1 MTGGGCGTTGDIGRV
16 VALGASNLTRGFQTV
31 VSTAR
36 VAWGPDVEIVA
47 ALGHGRSYGADSH
60 FLVRRLPGILQS
72 GLWPLLESTPPVPTR
87 ALLTDVGNDILYGF
101 PAERV
106 LEWVDE
112 ALTRLARVSDE
123 LVVTGLPME
132 SIRRLSP
139 RRFRVV
145 RSVLVPSSR
154 QTYDDV
160 RAAAEQVDA
169 GLAALAATHRAA
181 FVALDPSW
189 YGLDPIHIKPSLWRP
204 AWQRILGV
212 EHPIERSRLEA
223 MRLYLM
229 RPDVQWLCG
238 TEQRTPQIGTRLRQG
253 GRVWLY

>member
-1 MTGGGCGTTGDIGRV
+1 MPPPVARV
-16 VALGASNLTRGFQTV
+16 VALGASNLTRGFQAV

-36 VAWGPDVEIVA
+36 GAWGPDVQVLA

-72 GLWPLLESTPPVPTR
+72 GVWPLLDSMPRVPTR
-87 ALLTDVGNDILYGF
+87 ALVTDVGNDILYGF

-106 LEWVDE
+106 LAWVDE
-112 ALTRLARVSDE
+112 ALTRLARVSND
-123 LVVTGLPME
+123 LVVTGLPMD

-139 RRFRVV
+139 RRFRIV
-145 RSVLVPSSR
+145 RSVLVPSSS

-160 RAAAEQVDA
+160 RAAAEQVDT
-169 GLAALAATHRAA
+169 GLQALAATHGAR

-204 AWQRILGV
+204 AWQTILGV
-212 EHPIERSRLEA
+212 ACPVQPSRLEA

-229 RPDVQWLCG
+229 RPDVQWVCG
-238 TEQRTPQIGTRLRQG
+238 IEQHRRQTGTPLRRG
-253 GRVWLY
+253 GSVWLY